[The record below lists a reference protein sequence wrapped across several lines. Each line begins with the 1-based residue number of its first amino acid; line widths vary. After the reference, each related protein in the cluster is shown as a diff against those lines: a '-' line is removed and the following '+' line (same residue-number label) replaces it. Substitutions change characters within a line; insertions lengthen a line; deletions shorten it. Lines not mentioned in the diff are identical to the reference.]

1 VVRRP
6 RLTALALT
14 LAAASAV
21 APGCGGDPGSSE
33 WIMFDACAP
42 LSIIPDSGL
51 TDGQTGGIL
60 AGMAMWNDRA
70 GTHLTLATDGGL
82 SGVPLHFQTAAGN
95 FHGLYDGPT
104 WQVCINNDLS
114 GSYLAITIAHEIGH
128 VFGLSHV
135 PPDQRT
141 SVMNPN
147 NLVVEPTAED
157 VDTLANRWGG
167 CLASD
172 HP

>member
-1 VVRRP
+1 MVRRP
-6 RLTALALT
+6 QLAALALT

-42 LSIIPDSGL
+42 LAIVPDVGV
-51 TDGQTGGIL
+51 TDAQSGGIV
-60 AGMAMWNDRA
+60 AAMALWNDRA
-70 GTHLTLATDGGL
+70 RTHLTLAADGDQAM
-82 SGVPLHFQTAAGN
+82 VPLHFQTAAAN
-95 FHGLYDGPT
+95 FHGLYDAPRG
-104 WQVCINNDLS
+104 QVYINNDLS
-114 GSYLAITIAHEIGH
+114 GSPLTITIAHEIGH
-128 VFGLSHV
+128 VFGLAHV
-135 PPDQRT
+135 SSEQRA

-157 VDTLANRWGG
+157 ADTLATRWGV

-172 HP
+172 RP